1 MTDVKDAWTQVGSIV
16 GVYGVKG
23 FVKVFSYTEP
33 PAQILEY
40 APWQI
45 RQGQSIAVVDVEAS
59 RHQEK
64 KIQVRL
70 KGSSD
75 RDQAEAW
82 VGASI
87 WVQKDRFPDLEDAE
101 FYWHELIGLSVVNIQ
116 GDRLGEV
123 VRMIETGAND
133 VLVVQGTDLSVDHQ
147 ERLIPYVDDHIVRH
161 VDLKAREMVVDW
173 QKDFG

>member
-1 MTDVKDAWTQVGSIV
+1 M
-16 GVYGVKG
+16 
-23 FVKVFSYTEP
+23 
-33 PAQILEY
+33 
-40 APWQI
+40 
-45 RQGQSIAVVDVEAS
+45 
-59 RHQEK
+59 
-64 KIQVRL
+64 
-70 KGSSD
+70 
-75 RDQAEAW
+75 
-82 VGASI
+82 
-87 WVQKDRFPDLEDAE
+87 
-101 FYWHELIGLSVVNIQ
+101 VNIQ